1 MRQYAVTFADEKNIP
16 DPAMEP
22 AIAAL
27 VLLSAV
33 LHPLWNAIIKREP
46 RPDGAFV
53 GFVALLGLIALVH
66 SLALGLD
73 LMSIWPVWDLFFASW
88 TGQMLYGVA
97 LTLTLKRGDLS
108 AYYPIIRSSP
118 LFIVAA
124 GFLFLGQSY
133 SWPLLG
139 GIAMVLVGA
148 FLLQYRRGTH
158 FFHDPLTLLLA
169 FLAMSGTGIYSIAD
183 GEIMKT
189 VAPPVL
195 MFWNHAL
202 GLPTFV
208 VIFRILG
215 RKNGGNQTS
224 AGGGVEPG
232 LFFWLRHPMRYLGVG
247 VLGYASYLLILTAFA
262 WGGDV
267 AAVTAVR
274 QASIP
279 ISVLIGGLWL
289 REESMTRRLWAS
301 ILLALGIVAI
311 IFTR

>member
-1 MRQYAVTFADEKNIP
+1 
-16 DPAMEP
+16 MEP
-22 AIAAL
+22 VIAAI

-33 LHPLWNAIIKREP
+33 LHPMWNAIIKREP

-53 GFVALLGLIALVH
+53 GFVALLCLIALVH
-66 SLALGLD
+66 SIVMGHD
-73 LMSIWPVWDLFFASW
+73 LMSIWPVWDWFFVSW
-88 TGQMLYGVA
+88 TGQMIYGVA

-133 SWPLLG
+133 TWMLLG

-158 FFHDPLTLLLA
+158 FLHDPLTLFLA

-183 GEIMKT
+183 GAIMQT

-195 MFWNHAL
+195 MFWNHL
-202 GLPTFV
+202 FGLPTFV
-208 VIFRILG
+208 VIFRMIG
-215 RKNGGNQTS
+215 RKQENGGGG
-224 AGGGVEPG
+224 AGTEPG

-247 VLGYASYLLILTAFA
+247 VLGYASYVLILTAFS

-301 ILLALGIVAI
+301 ILLAFGIVVI
-311 IFTR
+311 IFTG